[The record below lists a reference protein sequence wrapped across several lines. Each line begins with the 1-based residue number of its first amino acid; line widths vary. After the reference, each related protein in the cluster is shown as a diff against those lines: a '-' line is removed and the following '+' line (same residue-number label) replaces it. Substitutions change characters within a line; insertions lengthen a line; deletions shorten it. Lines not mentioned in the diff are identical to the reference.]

1 MRRNSETDPN
11 EVIDRP
17 KGVGFGS
24 HRMALAAPVAMETT
38 SLPGTGITGTVKPSE
53 GQANK
58 MAAGSKEAAEED
70 TEKEASTKKSK
81 SDVKKEKKHKKS
93 KRDHKRRHHRRHD
106 SSSEDEGYSR
116 RKRRSNRNTNVDID
130 MILAVTNLL
139 RLSCYFVTSTFP

>member
-1 MRRNSETDPN
+1 MCIFSITSWNFCLCL
-11 EVIDRP
+11 ILC
-17 KGVGFGS
+17 S

-81 SDVKKEKKHKKS
+81 
-93 KRDHKRRHHRRHD
+93 
-106 SSSEDEGYSR
+106 
-116 RKRRSNRNTNVDID
+116 
-130 MILAVTNLL
+130 
-139 RLSCYFVTSTFP
+139 RLD